1 MFLAMREW
9 KFTLS
14 QEPTLRWCNI
24 SFALFLSINLYYQI
38 LLWEIRRIRDVK
50 TSSTSMDI
58 NLCGGLR
65 YPNQF
70 HGMTREK
77 LRMISPGG
85 ISLLRLIQGLVVRMP
100 IPHLVAF
107 SAMEETEKTETRTE
121 RPTERGRPKS
131 GTEGR
136 RREENSIWS
145 NTTTYQTSVGPHLP
159 RLLYRRL
166 SRYVHIGDIRSRT
179 HSSTSED
186 GSVALWW

>member
-1 MFLAMREW
+1 MNKNLHYLRSQRCVDATFHSHFSFQSIHNI
-9 KFTLS
+9 KFYF
-14 QEPTLRWCNI
+14 EKFEG
-24 SFALFLSINLYYQI
+24 FATK
-38 LLWEIRRIRDVK
+38 K

-85 ISLLRLIQGLVVRMP
+85 ISLLRLIRGLVVRMP

-107 SAMEETEKTETRTE
+107 PAVEETEKTETRTE

>member
-1 MFLAMREW
+1 
-9 KFTLS
+9 
-14 QEPTLRWCNI
+14 
-24 SFALFLSINLYYQI
+24 
-38 LLWEIRRIRDVK
+38 
-50 TSSTSMDI
+50 MDI

-107 SAMEETEKTETRTE
+107 PTMEETEKTETRTE

-131 GTEGR
+131 GTEGG
-136 RREENSIWS
+136 RREENSI
-145 NTTTYQTSVGPHLP
+145 
-159 RLLYRRL
+159 
-166 SRYVHIGDIRSRT
+166 
-179 HSSTSED
+179 
-186 GSVALWW
+186 